1 MDLLFKEIGVRF
13 QLIHALAAR
22 HGDSFFWSFA
32 QKMVPRPCDFRVIFA
47 CPKYPAFGIGVS
59 IDGAFRRFYDT

>member
-22 HGDSFFWSFA
+22 HGKLGSDSN
-32 QKMVPRPCDFRVIFA
+32 
-47 CPKYPAFGIGVS
+47 
-59 IDGAFRRFYDT
+59 